1 MLFRIRKI
9 ERNGRVALT
18 AQISEKARPHVWEM
32 SAEEFAQIGDWRK
45 AIAEDYRRELRERA
59 ALAGPDVFEIVRDAI
74 SPAALWRNALAAAS
88 IIVLM
93 VLVCV
98 ADSPKTHGAS
108 DAVIETPVTD
118 FVKERSG
125 GEDERLARFF
135 DERASAH
142 DAAAIPKAVI
152 YARRRQ
158 ENARGVERQ
167 STAAAR
173 NLLARFTDDERRAA
187 CVRYADTVGRL
198 PADLLRRLEEV
209 FAP

>member
-18 AQISEKARPHVWEM
+18 AQISESARPHVWEM
-32 SAEEFAQIGDWRK
+32 SADEFAQIGNWRK
-45 AIAEDYRRELRERA
+45 AIAEDYERELRERA
-59 ALAGPDVFEIVRDAI
+59 SLAGPDVFEIVRDAL
-74 SPAALWRNALAAAS
+74 SPAAMWRNALAAAS
-88 IIVLM
+88 ILVLM

-98 ADSPKTHGAS
+98 ADSPKTRGAS
-108 DAVIETPVTD
+108 AMSETPVTD

-135 DERASAH
+135 DERAQLR
-142 DAAAIPKAVI
+142 DAAAIPKAI
-152 YARRRQ
+152 LYARRKV
-158 ENARGVERQ
+158 ESSRGVERQ

-173 NLLARFTDDERRAA
+173 NLLSQFTDDERRAA

-198 PADLLRRLEEV
+198 PADLLRRLEEI